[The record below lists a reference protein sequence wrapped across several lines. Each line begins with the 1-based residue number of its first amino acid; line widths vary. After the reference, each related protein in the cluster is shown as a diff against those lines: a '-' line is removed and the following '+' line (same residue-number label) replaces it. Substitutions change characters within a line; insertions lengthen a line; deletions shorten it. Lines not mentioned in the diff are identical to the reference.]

1 MKTIKYKINAWGYM
15 LTIILILGLSVS
27 CEREEIPIETTQDV
41 LMGEYLEQNPELSD
55 FLYLAELTNNLGFI
69 NAYGAYTFFIPT
81 NEAFKTFLESYG
93 KSSLDEFTTEELNEL
108 FNYHIVND
116 TLASIYFTDGKLKSP
131 SMNGKYLIT
140 GVTVNNEGRASYV
153 VNKKS
158 LISTLDVKVGNGYIH
173 EVAEVLDP
181 PKLTV
186 AEMIRANPDYSIFSQ
201 ALEET
206 QVYDIIND
214 TEGQFTVMVQSDSVY
229 NAMGITSYDDLY
241 AEYSD
246 IGEPTNP
253 LDSLNLYMRYH
264 CLPSVSYM
272 ADIVL
277 AKSHLTIVPQEVITV
292 EVDGDVVLI
301 NDQTI
306 AGVYY
311 PGAQMNRPKSDNS
324 AANGVYHELDGNIY
338 IKVLLPVAVYW
349 DPTTQPEMMKLSG
362 IYKANVTNV
371 SFAQGDLANMTWG
384 GNNTSVT
391 YWAEGYA
398 VQNDVLDIYLR
409 TSVIPWAELKTPLL
423 IKGTYKVWVAYRAN
437 PYGQAIQTTFKQ
449 DGIED
454 QILGEILQI
463 GNYGRTPSQISED
476 DLEAIGYKWY
486 YNPESNRTVCRLV
499 GIIEVSSTGQHTLRF
514 DAITNNRGRLWCDM
528 IQFIPVDAEQKWPKF
543 DHDGNFI
550 YPPVDT
556 TGVEPENAAA
566 LFFK

>member
-1 MKTIKYKINAWGYM
+1 MNIKNTWGYLLALVLVM
-15 LTIILILGLSVS
+15 GLSLS
-27 CEREEIPIETTQDV
+27 CERQHIPIETTQDV
-41 LMGEYLEQNPELSD
+41 LMGEYLEQNPELSE

-69 NAYGAYTFFIPT
+69 NAYGSYTFFIPT
-81 NEAFKTFLESYG
+81 NAAFSAYLAKYNKT
-93 KSSLDEFTTEELNEL
+93 SLDEFSQEELDEL
-108 FNYHIVND
+108 FTYHIVND
-116 TLASIYFTDGKLKSP
+116 TLSSIYFTDGKLKSP
-131 SMNGKYLIT
+131 SMNNKYLIT
-140 GVTVNNEGRASYV
+140 GVSVNNEGRASYV
-153 VNKKS
+153 VNKQS
-158 LISTLDVKVGNGYIH
+158 LISALDVKVGNGYIH
-173 EVAEVLDP
+173 EVEQVLDP

-186 AEMIRANPDYSIFSQ
+186 AEMIKANPDYSIFTR

-206 QVYDIIND
+206 QVYDIINVP
-214 TEGQFTVMVQSDSVY
+214 TGQFTVMVQNDSVY
-229 NAMGITSYDDLY
+229 NAMGIESYEDLV
-241 AEYSD
+241 AEYSHLGD
-246 IGEPTNP
+246 PTNP
-253 LDSLNLYMRYH
+253 EDSLNLYMRYH
-264 CLPSVSYM
+264 CLPGVNYM

-292 EVDGDVVLI
+292 DVDGDVVMI

-306 AGVYY
+306 AGTHY
-311 PGAQMNRPKSDNS
+311 PGAEMNRPNSDNS
-324 AANGVYHELDGNIY
+324 ASNGVYHELDGNIY

-449 DGIED
+449 DGLDD

-528 IQFIPVDAEQKWPKF
+528 IQFIPADADQRWPKF

-550 YPPVDT
+550 YEPVDT
-556 TGVEPENAAA
+556 ATVDAVGEAAA
-566 LFFK
+566 AQFFE